1 MKVSITVQTCDLSD
15 KDLQQ
20 MVQLGVDCVD
30 FGKGGS
36 FPGVQEQGYPDL
48 DKLLQLKRRIRS
60 WGMDINRV
68 TLPDVTEDFM
78 QNRPGSEKQLENIA
92 QAMKVF
98 GEAKIP
104 IARQRLAGDVF
115 DQLSESYKAV
125 HRGGMVSRGETVR
138 RSVAQEPPSL
148 EQLDRWWEKFNE
160 VYSLLVPIADEYDIK
175 LGMHPSDTPHPNTP
189 FGGLGLHRL
198 IDAYPSKNVGL
209 IYCVG
214 SRGEAGGTPLVLDEI
229 HQFGRKGRIFLC
241 HFRNVRG
248 SLATAGAFEEAMLDD
263 GDMNMPR
270 ILLELKKVRF
280 DGCINPDHIALM
292 GDAQASASSGKWA
305 HSIGGWKSDNI
316 GWAYSI
322 GYVKALLAAMDEFTG

>member
-20 MVQLGVDCVD
+20 MVQLGVDCLD
-30 FGKGGS
+30 FGKGMS

-48 DKLLQLKRRIRS
+48 DRLLQLKRRIRS

-68 TLPDVTEDFM
+68 TLPDVAESFM
-78 QNRPGSEKQLENIA
+78 LNRPGSEKELEHIV

-98 GEAKIP
+98 GEARIP
-104 IARQRLAGDVF
+104 IVRQRLAGDVF
-115 DQLSESYKAV
+115 DYLSESYKAV
-125 HRGGMVSRGETVR
+125 HRGGMLSRGEAIR
-138 RSVAQEPPSL
+138 RSPVQEPPAL
-148 EQLDRWWEKFNE
+148 EELDRWWDRFRD
-160 VYSLLVPIADEYDIK
+160 VYSALVPIADEYDMK
-175 LGMHPSDTPHPNTP
+175 LGMHPSDSPHPNTP
-189 FGGLGLHRL
+189 FGGLGFHRVL
-198 IDAYPSKNVGL
+198 DAFPSKNVGL

-214 SRGEAGGTPLVLDEI
+214 TRGEAGGTQLVLDEI
-229 HQFGRKGRIFLC
+229 RQYGRKGRIFLC

-248 SLATAGAFEEAMLDD
+248 SFATAGAFEEALLDD

-280 DGCINPDHIALM
+280 DGCINPDHIPLM
-292 GDAQASASSGKWA
+292 GGAQKAAAGKWA
-305 HSIGGWKSDNI
+305 HSIGGWSSDSI

-322 GYVKALLAAMDEFTG
+322 GYVKALLAAMDEYTG